1 MSTPTEPGTQ
11 TSLPRPLRRDAQ
23 RNRDRIVAA
32 AAAAFADQ
40 GAAAQMDD
48 VARRAGVGVGTLYRH
63 FPTKEALMAEL
74 VRRKFERIRDT
85 ALEALTVEDPWDAF
99 AGMLRRDAEMLAEDA
114 TLRDALA
121 RMPEA
126 WATCEAE
133 RAEVAAVAAEVI
145 GRAQAAGVLRRDF
158 GADDIPML
166 MCGMSAAM
174 GMPLDRGR
182 DWRRL
187 LEVVLD
193 GLRLR

>member
-1 MSTPTEPGTQ
+1 
-11 TSLPRPLRRDAQ
+11 
-23 RNRDRIVAA
+23 
-32 AAAAFADQ
+32 
-40 GAAAQMDD
+40 
-48 VARRAGVGVGTLYRH
+48 
-63 FPTKEALMAEL
+63 
-74 VRRKFERIRDT
+74 
-85 ALEALTVEDPWDAF
+85 
-99 AGMLRRDAEMLAEDA
+99 MLRRDAEMLAEDA

-145 GRAQAAGVLRRDF
+145 GRAQAAGVLRTDF

-187 LEVVLD
+187 LDVVLD
-193 GLRLR
+193 GLRVR

>member
-1 MSTPTEPGTQ
+1 
-11 TSLPRPLRRDAQ
+11 
-23 RNRDRIVAA
+23 
-32 AAAAFADQ
+32 
-40 GAAAQMDD
+40 
-48 VARRAGVGVGTLYRH
+48 VGVGTLYRH

-74 VRRKFERIRDT
+74 VRRKFERIRDA

-133 RAEVAAVAAEVI
+133 RAEVTAVATEVI
-145 GRAQAAGVLRRDF
+145 GRARAAGVLRPDF

-174 GMPLDRGR
+174 GMPLGRGR

-193 GLRLR
+193 GLRVR

>member
-1 MSTPTEPGTQ
+1 
-11 TSLPRPLRRDAQ
+11 
-23 RNRDRIVAA
+23 
-32 AAAAFADQ
+32 
-40 GAAAQMDD
+40 MDD

-74 VRRKFERIRDT
+74 VRRKFVRVREA
-85 ALEALTVEDPWDAF
+85 ALEALSVEDPWEAF

-114 TLRDALA
+114 TMRDALA

-133 RAEVAAVAAEVI
+133 RSEVAAVGAEVI
-145 GRAQAAGVLRRDF
+145 GRAQAAGVLRPDF

-182 DWRRL
+182 DWPGSWRSSSTACGCGR
-187 LEVVLD
+187 LD
-193 GLRLR
+193 GIVARGRRAHIGRMVRAGPQGRCVGGCA